1 MATTTPATQA
11 QAELA
16 PLSSVL
22 PGRLV
27 SLDALRGFDMLWI
40 MGADRVIRSATQGS
54 ANPVAKFLHEQ
65 FDHVPWEGFHFYDFI
80 FPLFLFMIGAAVPF
94 ALGKRVARGDSKA
107 SIYRHVFARGAV
119 MIFFGMMINGNL
131 LTYDP
136 ARFQLTYSVLQVLA
150 IGYMG
155 ASLIYLN
162 ARVRT
167 QLGLVAFFLALY
179 WALETFVP
187 VPGHVV
193 GVYQPHTNFG
203 DWLNDQI
210 LGSLQGP
217 WRFGWIANTLTF
229 VSTCTIGALAG
240 QLLKSKK
247 PHATKIR
254 WMVLAGAGCVIA
266 GWLWSLQFPIIKNRW
281 TSTYALWCA
290 GWSFLLL
297 ALFYWIVDVKGYRKW
312 AFPFVV
318 IGMNS
323 IAAYMAWNLGNAG
336 FRRFAEV
343 FVAGLRIYTGGW
355 YETLAAAASMFLCW
369 LFLYWLYRSKIFLR
383 I

>member
-1 MATTTPATQA
+1 
-11 QAELA
+11 
-16 PLSSVL
+16 
-22 PGRLV
+22 
-27 SLDALRGFDMLWI
+27 
-40 MGADRVIRSATQGS
+40 
-54 ANPVAKFLHEQ
+54 
-65 FDHVPWEGFHFYDFI
+65 
-80 FPLFLFMIGAAVPF
+80 
-94 ALGKRVARGDSKA
+94 
-107 SIYRHVFARGAV
+107 
-119 MIFFGMMINGNL
+119 
-131 LTYDP
+131 
-136 ARFQLTYSVLQVLA
+136 
-150 IGYMG
+150 MG

-193 GVYQPHTNFG
+193 GVYQPHRNFG

-210 LGSLQGP
+210 LGSAQGP

-229 VSTCTIGALAG
+229 VSTCTIGTLAG
-240 QLLKSKK
+240 QLLKSKE
-247 PHATKIR
+247 PHALKIR
-254 WMVLAGAGCVIA
+254 WMVLAGAGCAIA
-266 GWLWSLQFPIIKNRW
+266 GWLWSFQFPIIKNRW

-383 I
+383 V